1 MRHGNYTLCN
11 RRSEPRRII
20 ILHSLGQHLIKKKK
34 KTMMTIPTS
43 VILARDQASVF
54 TIAIEVL
61 EQ

>member
-1 MRHGNYTLCN
+1 MRRANYTLCGM
-11 RRSEPRRII
+11 RSEPRRGI
-20 ILHSLGQHLIKKKK
+20 ILNSLGQHLIKKR
-34 KTMMTIPTS
+34 TMMTITTS